1 MKKKV
6 PVEKLSIHCQRVI
19 RWCEA
24 YNVINPMIAL
34 TELGVMRLAAR
45 INDLEKAGYSF
56 EHEMVD
62 SVNRFGERVRF
73 MEYRM
78 VS

>member
-1 MKKKV
+1 MTV
-6 PVEKLSIHCQRVI
+6 PFEQLSTQCQRII
-19 RWCEA
+19 RWFGVYSA
-24 YNVINPMIAL
+24 INPVTAM
-34 TELGVMRLAAR
+34 TELGIMRLAAR